1 MSTNKN
7 KNYDSHF
14 QDEWLSDEKYKY
26 WINKDKNDPTKAY
39 CTLCFKSISIAR
51 KGKGNLDEHANG
63 KKHISKVPCSK
74 QTLLALTA
82 KQEKQAVV
90 TTSSDKSQNQ
100 LESHK
105 PCKQSSVNS
114 YILNEA
120 VTDAEIFW
128 IIEVVLKKYSLNSC
142 DGKKELFQAM
152 FKDSEIAKK
161 VTCGSTKCDQFWHC
175 TILS

>member
-39 CTLCFKSISIAR
+39 CTLVNKSISIAR

-74 QTLLALTA
+74 QILLALTA

-100 LESHK
+100 LERHK
-105 PCKQSSVNS
+105 PCKQLSVNS
-114 YILNEA
+114 YILN
-120 VTDAEIFW
+120 
-128 IIEVVLKKYSLNSC
+128 
-142 DGKKELFQAM
+142 
-152 FKDSEIAKK
+152 
-161 VTCGSTKCDQFWHC
+161 
-175 TILS
+175 